1 MERAVPLVLAA
12 LVGAGLAPTA
22 AVGAPRAE
30 PLRDVAP
37 VTTEFED
44 RVLTAAPPVATAS
57 ATRTLRT
64 ADGNRVRVSVSGA
77 YRRTRGV
84 ARSYVD
90 FLGSLP
96 HGGEL
101 SRLRM
106 VIATPAQVRRRCGSP
121 QALACYTT
129 AGSTMIVPGQ
139 QISGG
144 RGVTTSYVVAHEYGH
159 HLAAFRR
166 NPPFRALDYGPK
178 YWASERLVCAG
189 VLDGRLAP
197 GDEGSRYVL
206 NPGEAWAETYA
217 RLQYPELRWR
227 FAPVLRPDAA
237 ALEAA
242 RRDVLDPWTGPV
254 RRTLRGRVR
263 RSGVD
268 VRRHRIALTLDGTLR
283 LRLDGPPWANYDLR
297 VMAGGEAQGRT
308 SAPGSDDRLRFAA
321 ACRER
326 PRETVTIEV
335 RRRRGSGPYTLD
347 VRYAG

>member
-1 MERAVPLVLAA
+1 MKRAVPLALAA
-12 LVGAGLAPTA
+12 LVGSALVPTA
-22 AVGAPRAE
+22 AAGAPSAE
-30 PLRDVAP
+30 PLQDVAP

-44 RVLTAAPPVATAS
+44 RVLTTAPPTATAS

-77 YRRTRGV
+77 YRRTRRV

-178 YWASERLVCAG
+178 YWASQRLVCAG

-217 RLQYPELRWR
+217 QLRYPEVPWS
-227 FAPVLRPDAA
+227 FAPRLRPTAG
-237 ALEAA
+237 ALAAA
-242 RRDVLDPWTGPV
+242 RRDVLAPW
-254 RRTLRGRVR
+254 RRTTTRTFTGDLSAERGR
-263 RSGVD
+263 RSFTFD
-268 VRRHRIALTLDGTLR
+268 
-283 LRLDGPPWANYDLR
+283 LRLDGALRFALDGPPGAHYDLR
-297 VMAGGEAQGRT
+297 VASGDTVLRT
-308 SAPGSDDRLRFAA
+308 TRAPGSDDVIAYSA
-321 ACRER
+321 ACRDRPVER
-326 PRETVTIEV
+326 IRLTVL
-335 RRRRGSGPYTLD
+335 RRSGSCPFSLSAC
-347 VRYAG
+347 YAG